1 MAAPVSALNGSMQ
14 IMEDLPEVHLA
25 ICGAMIP
32 ANPTGPQK
40 AVEVPARMQQLAT
53 AQILI
58 LFTLPPDATVNSS
71 PKSMRVSPL

>member
-25 ICGAMIP
+25 IWGAMIP

-40 AVEVPARMQQLAT
+40 AVEAPARMQQLAT

-58 LFTLPPDATVNSS
+58 LFTLPIEYID
-71 PKSMRVSPL
+71 